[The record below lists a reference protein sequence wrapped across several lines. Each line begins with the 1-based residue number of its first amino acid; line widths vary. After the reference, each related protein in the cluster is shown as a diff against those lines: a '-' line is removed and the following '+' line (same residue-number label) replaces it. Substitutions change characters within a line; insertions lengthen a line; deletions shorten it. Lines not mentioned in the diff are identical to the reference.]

1 MFCKLGNPSHGYLSE
16 LYGEDT
22 ARYIINEKF
31 DLNINLNDKF
41 KYDGLLNDIEVFM
54 SDFNNV
60 VQGFVDSSYFK
71 KIKKVVGYDEYKNIR
86 QAILNAD
93 GEESYNMIQRV
104 QDIFSNPVVDND
116 LILPDGSYVKMKRE
130 NIVDYILNNKR
141 DTHFISHYEMKNI
154 YSEET
159 FDIDELTNSQEHL
172 NLVIYDYLFSKH
184 PDDLLMS
191 KFLADLSKVTGTE
204 YIVLDDEEF
213 YKKLLEEMSIGN
225 GKNVNPDEVYER
237 LSSINAFVRGGD
249 VKKIYFRKSKL
260 NKDVAIHETYHLV
273 IDLIKA
279 ENPSLYEEIVNY
291 IKNNYGPEYNKF
303 IRQYEGLYNDSDE
316 SLEEEGVIYVLQ
328 SLSKMDIKKI
338 KEDSVF
344 SKIIYYIKKVIAYL
358 LGGYHFNIWNEYF
371 DNRLELMSDDIFL
384 QEKLSQVNEILREN
398 GLNLP
403 YNNNSKPLIKFS
415 SKEQAVSVTE
425 KLNDFISI
433 ANKIG
438 LRNGELID
446 ISIIN
451 NISQEDKS
459 MLLNVMSR
467 VARTDISY
475 SKFYNKSYGLNYLSN
490 IVITANSGNDES
502 IVNKI
507 KKLHNTLLSFDDE
520 NNDTNISLMSDY
532 LLSDVKDKLK
542 IEDMKDEIKKEMVD
556 ILLKDRTDSGF
567 FMMYIDAALT
577 ELIDRKINNQLKIK
591 ATDSNGNIV
600 LKNATV
606 DQIIDI
612 VYKNGHFDVD
622 TLLKILDDDTI
633 KSINDRIYKSFRKI
647 FFGADYTKYI
657 SEAIDVSKLSEFK
670 NKVKGNPSLTDEE
683 KAKLLDVVYYFSN
696 KSSGVI
702 TLDEN
707 VYNQAMIR
715 RILNKRYPE
724 HLKLIELLIKH
735 DFIEHIVEYFFIRSL
750 SDVYN
755 NLRSEKPYNKSN
767 KISYA
772 GKFDDQFD
780 EKLNEIQGVLKS
792 LLDQGI
798 IDTNYYSYFLGNI
811 YNQFYDLKNLKDIDD
826 KEELIE
832 TIKQYY
838 VNAKFIEGIDD
849 YIKRNVVPLIF
860 NYYDVKPDTFK
871 NTDAEYSIGEIA
883 GLQYKFAVKNNGV
896 SDPLLEIITILS
908 YDFAKR
914 NNNGLTNNENHI
926 IDRAEDYKDVLI
938 ELKRREKNEQALLKY
953 DGLTEDDESL
963 KNLTDEKKKEIV
975 KQEKI
980 KFILDKYR
988 DYTENNRTYV
998 LPFGISLLLAKDHR
1012 QFNDQFLGV
1021 NGISTPELSLRFI
1034 NFYNIIEGIVKLK
1047 LAENQTDSTSGDLTI
1062 NQLIE
1067 IASKIKNSLE
1077 DTRKILMFGTLN
1089 RHLVSREKGV
1099 TASWDVKEVTY
1110 AFNYF
1115 LIDKFFYGAETD
1127 IPLNENIKSYDGVI
1141 YSIFVKT
1148 LRGIIE
1154 NRKGN
1159 NKETFNALVNED
1171 IDKFVELLKE
1181 LPDKS
1186 DFDFLS
1192 NEEYVYNYFRKK
1204 IKENIHIDIGE
1215 RSDNL
1220 NTDNTDVNYKY
1231 EDYVQFISKN
1241 MYKYM
1246 DEGSVDFDSFIG
1258 FVKRFIG
1265 GIRSNNGE
1273 VDNNLS
1279 ENILEAS
1286 TEFNLKSNFFY
1297 SILLYENGPVKERH
1311 GNDTLTLKVSHY
1323 FKRWFVKNKKPET
1336 VSNVSDKI
1344 FKLVDIT
1351 EYEGLIFALI
1361 HELISANVS
1370 TEVYDNAKNILV
1382 EMLAGKDGVKFTF
1395 TSKDVLDTTN
1405 LSLLRELLTNK
1416 RPSSE
1421 YTSVIGADDFDK
1433 SKSVVINRIKSILP
1447 TKNDSSVELKFT
1459 YAEKSSNNKGYEIK
1473 EIPIDVEYAL
1483 DKFADFKNQIE
1494 SIYTSTNV
1502 TLFNEVANS
1511 IVELKKN
1518 DAFKLLFDNDKNI
1531 NQHDVSK
1538 ILDIILKGGEHIDNI
1553 EEIFDKFLDNLI
1565 NYKAFRST
1573 INDGNTNTSYLDAI
1587 AYKNL
1592 KAKLDGVKDEKVKR
1606 LFKFLMMVNAYTSR
1620 ESDNTIIKNL
1630 EINLLRLQ
1638 QEVPEYN
1645 LEYKNFI
1652 LFFNVITSY
1661 SRNKFIID
1669 KGIVSNKD
1677 VENTIEATRHLFE
1690 EFLASDNYV
1699 FRLNHN
1705 ILSQLFNLHVN
1716 SLEGVDKLI
1725 KPIDVIFGK
1734 QYTLRD
1740 GSNVYIT
1747 KESLFGMYDTF
1758 NHEKGDN
1765 STINSLYLLE
1775 KTLLDKVFTFNSEG
1789 YVIGYKKRDSSKNE
1803 NNKEDEN
1810 INRKRSLKDVYDE
1823 ENKEARKEVMVAIS
1837 EALGD
1842 NETNKLVTKIFEKI
1856 RNIAQKYS
1864 GKPTDISKEFE
1875 TISNK
1880 EDAAE
1885 FAKYLLVDNKV
1896 YYVHLMELM
1905 RTTNDKQEK
1914 KDIKTL
1920 MILSYLLG
1928 NLLYDKVKEKL
1939 SENNNLKDYKIFERV
1954 KKEER
1959 IYSVNF
1965 KKPSVKKVNNSKE
1978 VLDNE
1983 YEKNI
1988 LVDQLMSAYFTFP
2001 RVSKSGMIR
2010 LIKEVESVISG
2021 YVDIFEGDVFVN
2033 QIVGDNSE
2041 QKYFFN
2047 WSYFKDLLETLL
2059 IHKVPIKDKKDS
2071 NDQTKNRETYV
2082 ERLLNEVIKVV
2093 NELNDVE
2100 DILVYIDSGNEL
2112 FNNITS
2118 PAQYTAIFGL
2128 SSAEFNDIKSPFYYV
2143 LSTFERAYLTNTFF
2157 DKTIKNQNDTEP
2169 TTGNEKI
2176 GHIINPKNVIRDN
2189 TYLNSQVEE
2198 QQNQAD
2204 GKKEQVNKKRE
2215 ATLKLHNALVGD
2227 DVTIENLPE
2236 RVNEIINF
2244 SNNTNIINK
2253 ANVSG
2258 LRTTSLDSIKRMLK
2272 SFYYDS
2278 IEHLYSLDYK
2288 TLNKFYDTIEGE
2300 ADRLLNTFMRPY
2312 LGLRGNIKQYGDDK
2326 SVSYDIITESKKVG
2340 KYISHIKNRGRMD
2353 LLNRDVVM
2361 KYSNLLHSAISSTL
2375 YGFDKVYSY
2384 RVNEEGAKT
2393 NLYLMFT
2400 LNNKELTE
2408 EVIVNYQKYSLIRNN
2423 KRNIIRSFD
2432 NLKWLDSDIELRKL
2446 LDYFFDYVVT
2456 TFDKDLNESELKKK
2470 GINEYV
2476 KEYVSQNLNLEG
2488 DDRITEFVEKVVDRI
2503 KDVFGTSFEEGHYE
2517 QIKALYFDAIK
2528 NNSAKFKNAIQSYLV
2543 NSVKEKEIKE
2553 IVKDKVVNLLKDY
2566 GKSDVAFY
2574 ITKDVREKLIDILG
2588 KLNSINISS
2597 NPDENVYLGIADNDI
2612 DNFIQALLIYGR
2624 FWKHTLNDDLLNGA
2638 LDLFIHDDTV
2648 KGSLRELIASRKFKE
2663 FKELLDEFYDTV
2675 VNSFGVIREDG
2686 STNEYNYNQIK
2697 LNTVSHN
2704 NEVLQMLKG
2713 LSESLNIIVELLV
2726 FKNKKLNEENKKL
2739 DKVVDTTLYDVATL
2753 YSSVFAKHK
2762 RKFSDSYNLEEDI
2775 YARFLAPTIA
2785 YLFGNGN
2792 STLETTADENNY
2804 KAILDTAFSYD
2815 SFLLNDDT
2823 TKATKDSIKRLFYD
2837 LNKDNESKNK
2847 ELKWFNDP
2855 ETDNS
2860 YWQVLNKIADTIY
2873 NDTIVRP
2880 LKHSVNSFS
2889 NTLFLYDSL
2898 VSDKKLHL
2906 SLVDYSLS
2914 NSNPADKKI
2923 AFLMWTHLP
2932 LMLESPDQI
2941 DKSIVSP
2948 SRWVGKMLGS
2958 VANAG
2963 NENYVKAEQTIGIMP
2978 SLHGRKKTHKRFLF
2992 DVNKYI
2998 RLTGRSA
3005 NRQVT
3010 YQLHQLAKQSSK
3022 MLPIMGIS
3030 ADIHDVKD
3038 MGDNK
3043 AVEGVTNN
3051 PSLVNNIHETL
3062 LMLQQHVLLKNPTIT
3077 KSVRVFLSAIS
3088 FSAVVLLM
3096 YGLFSMIPSVLF
3108 VLFISAVTL
3117 LLYKLFRGERF
3128 DTMHEKAIYK
3138 AVNTIT
3144 YILDIGLSVALQP
3157 IFYALSGF
3165 LTTER
3170 IFSSKRVSWFTN
3182 RIRKYMIG
3190 QALSYAESNN
3200 RMDFNNKDLLYSVI
3214 SGLGNIAN
3222 ILGLRNSI
3230 DSSAQNAVAFD
3241 SFMEYSVGGY
3251 TISDIFEL
3259 DSLSDKSKS
3268 SAYILNFKVKDKIKG
3283 EASLD
3288 DLIKKLESKKDR
3300 TDDENKILTIF
3311 KEIKTYLDTGNKS
3324 ISLSW
3329 IIDTYSKVV
3338 DNKFLSHIYDK
3349 VSNVVKYQMI
3359 KTPFKS
3365 ALMLGGIQFVF
3376 VDVIFSY
3383 AKDIL
3388 KFSTDSLTRGKS
3400 LTVLLLSV
3408 LGFTLFI
3415 SFFIRLLTGHPGS
3428 LQNLYYFIIQDPS
3441 FELNL
3446 RAYNGVVGYF
3456 KNTLVYVKEM
3466 LFYNGLMLFMFYVS
3480 ALYATSKLI
3489 GQKLYQKYNNYFMI
3503 SLLTII
3509 MFNTFQIQR
3518 KMSDVGTAN
3527 IIEAQQTK
3535 DKQESAKLSTALGI
3549 FEGKHNGN
3557 DSTAAEDVKKVY
3569 RLLDTILN
3577 RLPNKDYN
3585 TLLNFLNKANKLI
3598 DTNRTR
3604 YINLMDGN
3612 YKTDDNA
3619 SFINKSKNTSRDLTT
3634 LSDFVKDQEKFATGV
3649 YNGVVDTIVIPSL
3662 KDNSL
3667 KSEIMDFVNATNAI
3681 KDTDKVEN
3689 ISKRLE
3695 LLDTI
3700 LSKEVEK
3707 IEEIVEKEFENAGL
3721 GKYTPWGSYSFR
3733 EKYLSVGKVIAFR
3746 AIYEVV
3752 INSEGAI
3759 LDDVERKTIPNL
3771 KSNFKGSIRTNFSD
3785 IFVNNTPDPTKV
3797 IEDMSK
3803 INDLSISDYL
3813 SANIDE
3819 LNNLLK
3825 DVDNINKAN
3834 WREYFIKLME
3844 VSKGKFIPSL
3854 LGVPD
3859 LESLFNEMSMVKDY
3873 DLTQPKGF
3881 LVTAYRAYDYNERG
3895 FNNIH
3900 LVDFI
3905 NDSFQKTILS
3915 PNTNREDYQNLL
3927 DITNS
3932 LPYEYKLSWY
3942 LNKLEITNPLIMGT
3956 NMFVGK
3962 GSVSTEGKLPDYI
3975 KLFLN
3980 DKFGI
3985 GKRIQID
3992 TDKMLKSRTQRPE

>member
-1 MFCKLGNPSHGYLSE
+1 MFCKLENPLHGHLSE

-22 ARYIINEKF
+22 ARYILNEKF

-93 GEESYNMIQRV
+93 NEESYNMIQRV
-104 QDIFSNPVVDND
+104 QDIFSNPIIEDD
-116 LILPDGSYVKMKRE
+116 LILPDGSHVKMKRE

-141 DTHFISHYEMKNI
+141 DTYFISHYEMKNI
-154 YSEET
+154 YPEET

-225 GKNVNPDEVYER
+225 GKNINPEEVYER
-237 LSSINAFVRGGD
+237 LNSINAFVRGAD
-249 VKKIYFRKSKL
+249 IKKIYFRRSKL

-273 IDLIKA
+273 VDLIRA
-279 ENPSLYEEIVNY
+279 ENPSLYKEIVDY

-403 YNNNSKPLIKFS
+403 YNNNSKPFIKFS
-415 SKEQAVSVTE
+415 SKERAVSVTE
-425 KLNDFISI
+425 KLNDFITI

-438 LRNGELID
+438 FRNGELID

-459 MLLNVMSR
+459 KLLDVMSR
-467 VARTDISY
+467 VARTDILY
-475 SKFYNKSYGLNYLSN
+475 DKFYNKSYGLNYLSN
-490 IVITANSGNDES
+490 IVITANRGSDENV
-502 IVNKI
+502 VNKI
-507 KKLHNTLLSFDDE
+507 KKLHKTLLSFDDE
-520 NNDTNISLMSDY
+520 NNDVNVSLMSGY
-532 LLSDVKDKLK
+532 LLSDVKDKLQ

-556 ILLKDRTDSGF
+556 VLLKDRTDSGF
-567 FMMYIDAALT
+567 FMMYIDAVLT

-600 LKNATV
+600 LKNTTV

-612 VYKNGHFDVD
+612 VYKDGHFDVD

-657 SEAIDVSKLSEFK
+657 NEAVDVSKLSEFK

-683 KAKLLDVVYYFSN
+683 KTKLLDVVYYFSN

-707 VYNQAMIR
+707 VYNQVMIR
-715 RILNKRYPE
+715 SVLNQRYPE
-724 HLKLIELLIKH
+724 HLKLIKLLIQH

-755 NLRSEKPYNKSN
+755 NMFSEKPYNESN
-767 KISYA
+767 KTSYI
-772 GKFDDQFD
+772 GKFDDKFD

-798 IDTNYYSYFLGNI
+798 IDTNHYSYFFGNI

-871 NTDAEYSIGEIA
+871 NTDAEYSKGEIA

-896 SDPLLEIITILS
+896 SNPLLEIITILS

-914 NNNGLTNNENHI
+914 NNNGLSNNEDHI
-926 IDRAEDYKDVLI
+926 IDRAEDYRDVLI

-953 DGLTEDDESL
+953 DGLTEDNESL

-988 DYTENNRTYV
+988 DYTENNRTYI

-1034 NFYNIIEGIVKLK
+1034 NFYNIIDGIVKLK
-1047 LAENQTDSTSGDLTI
+1047 LAENQTDSTSGDLVI

-1089 RHLVSREKGV
+1089 RYLVSREKGV

-1127 IPLNENIKSYDGVI
+1127 IPLNKGITSYDDAI

-1159 NKETFNALVNED
+1159 NKETFDDLVNED

-1181 LPDKS
+1181 LPYKS
-1186 DFDFLS
+1186 NFAFLS
-1192 NEEYVYNYFRKK
+1192 SEEHVYNYFREK

-1220 NTDNTDVNYKY
+1220 NTNNTDVKYKY

-1265 GIRSNNGE
+1265 GIRSNNRE

-1311 GNDTLTLKVSHY
+1311 GNDTSTLKVLHY
-1323 FKRWFVKNKKPET
+1323 FKRWFVKNKKPEF
-1336 VSNVSDKI
+1336 VSNITDNL

-1421 YTSVIGADDFDK
+1421 YTSVIDADDFDK

-1459 YAEKSSNNKGYEIK
+1459 YAEKSGNTKGYEIK

-1483 DKFADFKNQIE
+1483 DTFADFKNQIE
-1494 SIYTSTNV
+1494 AIYTSTNV

-1538 ILDIILKGGEHIDNI
+1538 ILDIILKGGEHINNI

-1587 AYKNL
+1587 TYKNL

-1606 LFKFLMMVNAYTSR
+1606 LFKFLMMVNAYASR

-1638 QEVPEYN
+1638 QEVPDYN

-1652 LFFNVITSY
+1652 LFFNVMTSY

-1677 VENTIEATRHLFE
+1677 VENTIEATRYLFE

-1705 ILSQLFNLHVN
+1705 ILAQLFDLHVN
-1716 SLEGVDKLI
+1716 SVEGVDKLI
-1725 KPIDVIFGK
+1725 KPIDVISGK

-1740 GSNVYIT
+1740 GSNIYIT
-1747 KESLFGMYDTF
+1747 RESLFGMYDAF

-1789 YVIGYKKRDSSKNE
+1789 YVIVGGK
-1803 NNKEDEN
+1803 
-1810 INRKRSLKDVYDE
+1810 KRSLKDVYDE
-1823 ENKEARKEVMVAIS
+1823 ENREARKEVMVAIS

-1842 NETNKLVTKIFEKI
+1842 NETNKLVTKIFEKVKG
-1856 RNIAQKYS
+1856 IAKEYS
-1864 GKPTDISKEFE
+1864 GKTTDVSKEFK

-1880 EDAAE
+1880 EDNVE
-1885 FAKYLLVDNKV
+1885 LAKYLLVDNRV

-1920 MILSYLLG
+1920 MVLSYLLG

-1965 KKPSVKKVNNSKE
+1965 KKPSVKKINNSKE

-1988 LVDQLMSAYFTFP
+1988 LVDQIMSAYFTFP

-2010 LIKEVESVISG
+2010 LIKEVGSVISN

-2047 WSYFKDLLETLL
+2047 WSYFKNLLETLL

-2071 NDQTKNRETYV
+2071 NDQTKNKETYI
-2082 ERLLNEVIKVV
+2082 ESLLNKVIESV
-2093 NELNDVE
+2093 NKLNNTE

-2157 DKTIKNQNDTEP
+2157 DKTIKNQNDTEL

-2176 GHIINPKNVIRDN
+2176 GHIVNPKNVTRDDSPIN
-2189 TYLNSQVEE
+2189 NQV
-2198 QQNQAD
+2198 D
-2204 GKKEQVNKKRE
+2204 KKQK

-2288 TLNKFYDTIEGE
+2288 TLSKFYDTIEGE

-2312 LGLRGNIKQYGDDK
+2312 LGLQGNIKQDGDYK
-2326 SVSYDIITESKKVG
+2326 SISYDIITESKKVG

-2353 LLNRDVVM
+2353 LLNRDMVM
-2361 KYSNLLHSAISSTL
+2361 KYSNLLYSAISSTL

-2456 TFDKDLNESELKKK
+2456 TFDKDLNESELKEK

-2476 KEYVSQNLNLEG
+2476 KGYVSQNLNLEV
-2488 DDRITEFVEKVVDRI
+2488 DDKITEFVEKVVDRI

-2553 IVKDKVVNLLKDY
+2553 IVKDKVINLLKDY
-2566 GKSDVAFY
+2566 GKSDVTFY
-2574 ITKDVREKLIDILG
+2574 ITKGVKEKLIDILG

-2663 FKELLDEFYDTV
+2663 FKELLNEFYDTV

-2686 STNEYNYNQIK
+2686 STNEYNYNKIK
-2697 LNTVSHN
+2697 LDSVSNN
-2704 NEVLQMLKG
+2704 NEVLLSLKW

-2726 FKNKKLNEENKKL
+2726 FKNKKLNKENKKL

-2785 YLFGNGN
+2785 YLFGSGN
-2792 STLETTADENNY
+2792 STLETTTDENNY

-2815 SFLLNDDT
+2815 EFLLNDDT

-2906 SLVDYSLS
+2906 NLVDYSLS
-2914 NSNPADKKI
+2914 DSNPADKKI

-2941 DKSIVSP
+2941 DKNIVSP

-2958 VANAG
+2958 IANAG
-2963 NENYVKAEQTIGIMP
+2963 NENYVKAEQTVSIIP

-3010 YQLHQLAKQSSK
+3010 YQLHQLSKQSSK

-3062 LMLQQHVLLKNPTIT
+3062 LMLQQHILLKNPTIT

-3088 FSAVVLLM
+3088 FSAVLLLM
-3096 YGLFSMIPSVLF
+3096 YGLFSMIPSVLLI
-3108 VLFISAVTL
+3108 LFISAVTL

-3128 DTMHEKAIYK
+3128 DTMREKAIYK
-3138 AVNTIT
+3138 AANVIT
-3144 YILDIGLSVALQP
+3144 YIFDIGLSVALQP

-3182 RIRKYMIG
+3182 RIRKYMVG

-3241 SFMEYSVGGY
+3241 SFMEYGVGGY

-3259 DSLSDKSKS
+3259 DSLSDKSKP

-3288 DLIKKLESKKDR
+3288 ELIKKLESKGKNR
-3300 TDDENKILTIF
+3300 TDDENKVLTLF
-3311 KEIKTYLDTGNKS
+3311 KEIKNHIDAGNKS

-3329 IIDTYSKVV
+3329 IVDTYSKVV

-3365 ALMLGGIQFVF
+3365 VLMLGGVQFVF
-3376 VDVIFSY
+3376 IDVIFSY

-3408 LGFTLFI
+3408 LVFTLFI

-3446 RAYNGVVGYF
+3446 RSYNGVVGYF
-3456 KNTLVYVKEM
+3456 KNILVYVKEM
-3466 LFYNGLMLFMFYVS
+3466 LFYNGFMLFMFYVS

-3509 MFNTFQIQR
+3509 MFNTSQIQR

-3527 IIEAQQTK
+3527 PIEVQDTK
-3535 DKQESAKLSTALGI
+3535 NKQESKKSLIALDI
-3549 FEGKHNGN
+3549 FEGKHKDGNGIVN
-3557 DSTAAEDVKKVY
+3557 NKTAAEDVKKVY
-3569 RLLDTILN
+3569 RFLDTILN

-3585 TLLNFLNKANKLI
+3585 TLLNFLNNAKELI

-3604 YINLMDGN
+3604 YLNLMDGN

-3619 SFINKSKNTSRDLTT
+3619 SFIKESKSTPRDLIT

-3649 YNGVVDTIVIPSL
+3649 YNRVVDTIVIPTLKNDSL
-3662 KDNSL
+3662 KD
-3667 KSEIMDFVNATNAI
+3667 KIVKFVNAADTI
-3681 KDTDKVEN
+3681 KGKESSEI

-3695 LLDTI
+3695 LLDTV

-3746 AIYEVV
+3746 AIYEVM
-3752 INSEGAI
+3752 INSEDAELHNVMGS
-3759 LDDVERKTIPNL
+3759 TIPNL
-3771 KSNFKGSIRTNFSD
+3771 KSNFKGSIRINFSD
-3785 IFVNNTPDPTKV
+3785 IFVDNKPDPTKV
-3797 IEDMSK
+3797 IKDISK

-3825 DVDNINKAN
+3825 DVDKINESN
-3834 WREYFIKLME
+3834 WREYFVKLIE

-3859 LESLFNEMSMVKDY
+3859 LKSLFNEMSMIKDY

-3895 FNNIH
+3895 FNNIR

-3915 PNTNREDYQNLL
+3915 PNTNRENYQKLL

-3975 KLFLN
+3975 RLFLN
-3980 DKFGI
+3980 DKFGV
-3985 GKRIQID
+3985 GKPIQIP
-3992 TDKMLKSRTQRPE
+3992 TDKMLKSRTQRPEIGQ